1 MSSGIRSLIVIGF
14 TFLACLGPGVHLSD
28 AQQIRIEGV
37 FPRQLPLGQAT
48 VINVA
53 VPSRDAIQAAEIT
66 PSPGGT
72 VAGIK
77 LGQNIQGALTW
88 SELTIDVA
96 NDAAPGERALVL
108 LMPMGRTMPV
118 TITIPSHVPSISE
131 LRILSAQSN
140 QPTLELQFAVVDGSA
155 DLGDSPY
162 VWFTIGC
169 GDEPVVGVV
178 HGKVTAR
185 DKGDGVVHAIVPN
198 RRTSAGGGTPASGRC
213 DLQVRVSDSIGI
225 DSNTLKTTVDFKN

>member
-1 MSSGIRSLIVIGF
+1 MYSGPRSFRIIAF
-14 TFLACLGPGVHLSD
+14 PFLACLGPGVHFSE
-28 AQQIRIEGV
+28 AQQIRIESF
-37 FPRQLPLGQAT
+37 FPRQLPRGQAT
-48 VINVA
+48 VVSVA
-53 VPSRDAIQAAEIT
+53 VPNRDAIQAAEIS
-66 PSPGGT
+66 PSQG
-72 VAGIK
+72 VKVSGIT
-77 LGQNIQGALTW
+77 LGQNIQGALRW

-96 NDAAPGERALVL
+96 KDAAPGDRALVL
-108 LMPMGRTMPV
+108 LMPMGRTAPV

-140 QPTLELQFAVVDGSA
+140 QPTLELQFAAVDGAA

-178 HGKVTAR
+178 HGKVTAG

-198 RRTSAGGGTPASGRC
+198 RRTSAGGGTPASGQC
-213 DLQVRVSDSIGI
+213 DLQVRVSDSGGI